1 VYGASED
8 DAEGI
13 FPSPKRRMVD
23 PVPNGQTSDPVNHTS
38 PEMSHVYPSPSV
50 PQWTP
55 VTENNHLVGKEPQH
69 GDLKP
74 TAPPTGLFPDGQR
87 DAPKVRLI
95 VADGDSALVSGTSV
109 SEKDEE
115 AVVYNYT
122 RMLQDPSGR
131 LCK

>member
-1 VYGASED
+1 VYGAPED

-23 PVPNGQTSDPVNHTS
+23 AVPNGQTSDPNNHTT
-38 PEMSHVYPSPSV
+38 PEMGPIYPSPSV

-55 VTENNHLVGKEPQH
+55 VTENNHLVGKEPQNA
-69 GDLKP
+69 DLKP

>member
-1 VYGASED
+1 ME
-8 DAEGI
+8 
-13 FPSPKRRMVD
+13 
-23 PVPNGQTSDPVNHTS
+23 
-38 PEMSHVYPSPSV
+38 
-50 PQWTP
+50 
-55 VTENNHLVGKEPQH
+55 
-69 GDLKP
+69 
-74 TAPPTGLFPDGQR
+74 TGLFPDGQR

>member
-1 VYGASED
+1 MYGALED

-23 PVPNGQTSDPVNHTS
+23 AVPNGQTSDPNNHTT
-38 PEMSHVYPSPSV
+38 PEMGPIYPSPSV

-55 VTENNHLVGKEPQH
+55 VTENNPLVGKEPQN